1 MLGVNSDSLPLSEGR
16 ARERLDT
23 THMSTSRNRNQGDTL
38 PFDPKLRGVSLT
50 INRARQLRHEETD
63 AERKLWEKLR
73 ATRLQGLKFRR
84 QVPIGDFIADFC
96 CREHKLI
103 IELDG
108 GQHAEPVEIARDER
122 RTALLESRGYRV
134 IRFWNNEVLTNIDG
148 IVEAILEAV
157 RVTSP

>member
-1 MLGVNSDSLPLSEGR
+1 
-16 ARERLDT
+16 
-23 THMSTSRNRNQGDTL
+23 
-38 PFDPKLRGVSLT
+38 LRGVSLT
-50 INRARQLRHEETD
+50 FHRARQLRREETD

-73 ATRLQGLKFRR
+73 STRLEGLKFRR

-108 GQHAEPVEIARDER
+108 GQHAEPAEIAKDEW
-122 RTALLESRGYRV
+122 RTALLEGRGYRI

-148 IVEAILEAV
+148 TVEAILEAI